1 MSEIQPT
8 RSTNETAGGAG
19 KFQDA
24 HVHVSL
30 NESTGAIFVGL
41 LALFLLIAL
50 LRAQADYRK
59 LAERFADLQSK
70 GVHDDKPSV

>member
-1 MSEIQPT
+1 MSEIQPA
-8 RSTNETAGGAG
+8 RSTEETAGGAG
-19 KFQDA
+19 KFQGA

-41 LALFLLIAL
+41 LALLLLMAL

-59 LAERFADLQSK
+59 LAQRLLQ
-70 GVHDDKPSV
+70 PQ